1 MCDLSR
7 GSGGNM
13 AFGSFENPHASVG
26 QTMSEI
32 NMVPLIDVVLVLLV
46 LFILAAP
53 MAAQSVQVN
62 LPKVASVVLQQPPKT
77 IDITLTAMGERLA
90 PDGQPL
96 SDAQLVAWL
105 KGSSLIESHEQSQD
119 TSLAV
124 RIWSDQDVRYAHL
137 AKLIAVVRQA
147 GVSKVSLMTR
157 KP

>member
-1 MCDLSR
+1 
-7 GSGGNM
+7 M

-96 SDAQLVAWL
+96 SDTELVAWL
-105 KGSSLIESHEQSQD
+105 KGVSHIESHAQSQD

>member
-1 MCDLSR
+1 
-7 GSGGNM
+7 
-13 AFGSFENPHASVG
+13 
-26 QTMSEI
+26 MSEI

-62 LPKVASVVLQQPPKT
+62 LPKVASVVSQEPSKAV
-77 IDITLTAMGERLA
+77 DITLTSVGERLA

-105 KGSSLIESHEQSQD
+105 KGSNFIDSQEYD
-119 TSLAV
+119 LRQIDARRHTQERHQDQRQERRQDQNTSLAV

-137 AKLIAVVRQA
+137 AELIALVRQA

>member
-1 MCDLSR
+1 
-7 GSGGNM
+7 M
-13 AFGSFENPHASVG
+13 AFGSFANQHSSVG

-62 LPKVASVVLQQPPKT
+62 LPKVASEVLQQPPKT
-77 IDITLTAMGERLA
+77 VDITLTAMGERLA

-105 KGSSLIESHEQSQD
+105 KGSPHIESHEQSQD

-124 RIWSDQDVRYAHL
+124 RIWSDQDVRYVHL

>member
-1 MCDLSR
+1 
-7 GSGGNM
+7 M

-77 IDITLTAMGERLA
+77 IDITLTAMGERLS

-105 KGSSLIESHEQSQD
+105 KGSSHIESQEQSQD

>member
-1 MCDLSR
+1 
-7 GSGGNM
+7 M

-62 LPKVASVVLQQPPKT
+62 LPKVASEVLQQPPKT
-77 IDITLTAMGERLA
+77 VDITLTAMGERLA

-96 SDAQLVAWL
+96 SDIQLVSWL

-137 AKLIAVVRQA
+137 AKLIALVRQA

>member
-1 MCDLSR
+1 
-7 GSGGNM
+7 M
-13 AFGSFENPHASVG
+13 AFGSFENPHASLG

-62 LPKVASVVLQQPPKT
+62 LPKVASVVLLQPPKT

-96 SDAQLVAWL
+96 SDTELVAWL
-105 KGSSLIESHEQSQD
+105 KGESQIESHEQSQD

>member
-1 MCDLSR
+1 
-7 GSGGNM
+7 M
-13 AFGSFENPHASVG
+13 AFGSFENPHSSVG

-77 IDITLTAMGERLA
+77 VDITLTAVGQRLA

-96 SDAQLVAWL
+96 SDTELVAWL

>member
-1 MCDLSR
+1 
-7 GSGGNM
+7 M

-62 LPKVASVVLQQPPKT
+62 LPKVASEVLQQPPKT
-77 IDITLTAMGERLA
+77 VDITLTAMGERLA

-96 SDAQLVAWL
+96 TDTQLVSWL

-124 RIWSDQDVRYAHL
+124 RIWSDQDVRYVHL

>member
-1 MCDLSR
+1 
-7 GSGGNM
+7 M

-96 SDAQLVAWL
+96 SDTELVAWL
-105 KGSSLIESHEQSQD
+105 KGVSNIESHAQSQD

>member
-1 MCDLSR
+1 
-7 GSGGNM
+7 M
-13 AFGSFENPHASVG
+13 AFGSFENPHSSVG

-62 LPKVASVVLQQPPKT
+62 LPKVASMVLQQPPKT
-77 IDITLTAMGERLA
+77 VDITLTAVGERLA

-105 KGSSLIESHEQSQD
+105 KGSSHVESHEQRQAQNQD

-137 AKLIAVVRQA
+137 AKLIAVVRQV

>member
-1 MCDLSR
+1 
-7 GSGGNM
+7 M
-13 AFGSFENPHASVG
+13 AFGSFENPHSSVG

-62 LPKVASVVLQQPPKT
+62 LPKVASMVLQQPPKT
-77 IDITLTAMGERLA
+77 VDITLTAVGERLA

-105 KGSSLIESHEQSQD
+105 KGSSPIESHEQRQAQNQD

-137 AKLIAVVRQA
+137 AKLIAVVRQV

>member
-1 MCDLSR
+1 
-7 GSGGNM
+7 M
-13 AFGSFENPHASVG
+13 AFGSFENPHSSVG

>member
-1 MCDLSR
+1 
-7 GSGGNM
+7 M